1 MEQNTSLA
9 SRIRKELLQEL
20 VSGIYQEATRLPPE
34 VEIAARLG
42 VSRTALRDALATLE
56 QEGFISRRKGVGTIV
71 NRHVLAVKT
80 RMDLEEEFLSMV
92 ESAGKKAAQDNCTY
106 RETTA
111 SPQEAAC
118 LKLPEGAPIFE
129 ISRLIT
135 ADGEPAIYCVDTFFK
150 DLLLTED
157 YDPQVLYRPVF
168 EFLETYCGIEVYMD
182 LTEVRAVEAS
192 PEAARQLQV
201 PVGSPLLHMDETGYD
216 FWGRPV
222 LHSMEYYRDRALRHT
237 VLRKKT

>member
-20 VSGIYQEATRLPPE
+20 VSGIYQEAVRLPPE

-56 QEGFISRRKGVGTIV
+56 QEGFISRRKGVGTII

-80 RMDLEEEFLSMV
+80 RMDLKEEFLSMV
-92 ESAGKKAAQDNCTY
+92 RSAGKEAAQGNCAY

-111 SPQEAAC
+111 SPREAAY
-118 LKLPEGAPIFE
+118 LKLPEGAPVFE
-129 ISRLIT
+129 VSRLIT
-135 ADGEPAIYCVDTFFK
+135 ADGEPAIYCVDTFSK
-150 DLLLTED
+150 DLLLTGD

-182 LTEVRAVEAS
+182 LTEVRAVEAGA
-192 PEAARQLQV
+192 EEARQLQV

-222 LHSMEYYRDRALRHT
+222 LHSMEYYRDQVLHHT
-237 VLRKKT
+237 VLRKKI

>member
-1 MEQNTSLA
+1 M
-9 SRIRKELLQEL
+9 
-20 VSGIYQEATRLPPE
+20 
-34 VEIAARLG
+34 
-42 VSRTALRDALATLE
+42 E

-237 VLRKKT
+237 VLRKKI